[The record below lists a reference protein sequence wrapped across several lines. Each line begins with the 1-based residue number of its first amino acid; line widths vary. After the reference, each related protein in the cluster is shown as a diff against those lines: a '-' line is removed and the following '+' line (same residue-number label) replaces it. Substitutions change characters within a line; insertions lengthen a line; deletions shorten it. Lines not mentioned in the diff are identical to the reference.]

1 MNCNWGGTDLKS
13 LHIYIYVGKTFK
25 NHFFG
30 THELQYHVTSSRKIH
45 GTKRERERERK
56 RESKR
61 EKGRRKS
68 EGKNGKERRK
78 GQKCN
83 NAPLERVSRRKEV
96 LVEVH
101 TQLCHVGTD

>member
-1 MNCNWGGTDLKS
+1 M
-13 LHIYIYVGKTFK
+13 
-25 NHFFG
+25 
-30 THELQYHVTSSRKIH
+30 
-45 GTKRERERERK
+45 
-56 RESKR
+56 KR